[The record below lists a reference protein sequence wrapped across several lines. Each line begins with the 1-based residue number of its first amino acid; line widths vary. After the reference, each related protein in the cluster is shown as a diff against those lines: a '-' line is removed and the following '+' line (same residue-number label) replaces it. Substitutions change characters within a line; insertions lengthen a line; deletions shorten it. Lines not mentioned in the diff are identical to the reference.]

1 MANNKPRTHD
11 QSSKLSDNNNEKTP
25 KLILKIDFALSLT
38 VQKPMPSDDNN
49 KKKPKLIPKTKF
61 KSVILAKTYKPQLK
75 PANYR
80 PF

>member
-49 KKKPKLIPKTKF
+49 KKKNL
-61 KSVILAKTYKPQLK
+61 
-75 PANYR
+75 N
-80 PF
+80 